1 MHMYICTLTIIH
13 THTRTHTH
21 TPTYAQI
28 GYHRL
33 VGIMLL
39 VYIKQELYMNVSD
52 VESAFIATGLHG
64 IMVSG

>member
-1 MHMYICTLTIIH
+1 MYA
-13 THTRTHTH
+13 R
-21 TPTYAQI
+21 TPTPKPMQI

-52 VESAFIATGLHG
+52 VESDFIATGLHG
-64 IMVSG
+64 IMVSGGGGIIQCSLAEDGV